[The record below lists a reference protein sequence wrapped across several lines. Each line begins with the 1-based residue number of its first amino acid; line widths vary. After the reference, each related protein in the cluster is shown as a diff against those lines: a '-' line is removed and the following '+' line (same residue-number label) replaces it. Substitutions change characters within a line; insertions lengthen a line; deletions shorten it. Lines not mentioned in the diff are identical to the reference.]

1 MVFWP
6 STVVVHSMRCQQ
18 LACAVFSGGAGTG
31 QVFGIAFLNIFF
43 AFIAVVALRNQ
54 ALADIGINRKV
65 YNRIRR
71 RQAELFV
78 LELKQPLQKTI
89 QCIGGNLE
97 HW

>member
-1 MVFWP
+1 M
-6 STVVVHSMRCQQ
+6 
-18 LACAVFSGGAGTG
+18 
-31 QVFGIAFLNIFF
+31 
-43 AFIAVVALRNQ
+43 VALRNQ

-89 QCIGGNLE
+89 PVHRRKFGTLVNSVGGGVTVRDD
-97 HW
+97 